1 MKSMKKSMKS
11 SGVMKAKRSSMKT
24 KSSGMKRKAMK
35 VSKIARGKMAKS
47 QVFKGRKE
55 KTVGGNTKADLKLN
69 KHGKVVS
76 KKNSA
81 NGAKRVW
88 PRAVVAARKALGVKG
103 WCSVGGKNPKG
114 QQLLQKARSIYK
126 TMKK

>member
-11 SGVMKAKRSSMKT
+11 SGVMKAKKSAMKA

-35 VSKIARGKMAKS
+35 VSKIARGKHARS

-69 KHGKVVS
+69 KHGRVVS

-103 WCSVGGKNPKG
+103 WCSVGGKSAKG
-114 QQLLQKARSIYK
+114 QQLLQRARSIYK